1 MMITLPRFVLL
12 GASILLAR
20 QALVAANDSVVVVAN
35 SSAPVASIAPDD
47 LRDIFLG
54 TQHSLSNGSKV
65 TPVLLKSGPTHELFL
80 KSYLGKSVEGF
91 RTWWLQLVFTGQGL
105 LPKTFV
111 SEAELVEYVG
121 RTRGAVGYATR
132 ASVRG
137 SVKCIPVSS
146 EHHSAGGVP

>member
-1 MMITLPRFVLL
+1 MITLPRFVLL

-20 QALVAANDSVVVVAN
+20 QTLVAANDSVVVVVN
-35 SSAPVASIAPDD
+35 SSVSAVSIAPDD
-47 LRDIFLG
+47 LREIFLG
-54 TQHSLSNGSKV
+54 SQHSLSNGSKV
-65 TPVLLKSGPTHELFL
+65 TPVLLKGGPSHELFL

-111 SEAELVEYVG
+111 SEAELVAFVG
-121 RTRGAVGYATR
+121 RTKGAIGYATS

-137 SVKCIPVSS
+137 NVKCLPVRPENKAVAGIP
-146 EHHSAGGVP
+146 